1 MSTELFGLLSTYTL
15 PKNTDPRGAGFQLER
30 RKRVRTR
37 VHWRVLFFREGAA
50 EAVESLTQNLSSS
63 GFYCLSKAPFACGD
77 PLICVLEVPT
87 HDPPGSGRT
96 LDLDCR
102 VRVVRSES
110 VGQDGTFGIA
120 CLIEDYRFPALD
132 QSSNAAKAGAR

>member
-1 MSTELFGLLSTYTL
+1 MSTELFGLLSTYSA
-15 PKNTDPRGAGFQLER
+15 PKKPDPQGAGFRLER

-50 EAVESLTQNLSSS
+50 GAVESLTQNLSSS
-63 GFYCLSKAPFACGD
+63 GFYCLSKTPFACGD

-96 LDLDCR
+96 LDLECR
-102 VRVVRSES
+102 VRVVRSEPS
-110 VGQDGTFGIA
+110 GQDGTFGIA
-120 CLIEDYRFPALD
+120 CLIEDYRFPEVD
-132 QSSNAAKAGAR
+132 QCSSTAEVGAR

>member
-1 MSTELFGLLSTYTL
+1 MSTDLFGLLSTSSVQKR
-15 PKNTDPRGAGFQLER
+15 PDSQGGGFRLER

-63 GFYCLSKAPFACGD
+63 GFYCLSQAPFACGD
-77 PLICVLEVPT
+77 LLICVLGVPT

-96 LDLDCR
+96 LELECR
-102 VRVVRSES
+102 VRVVRSEPL
-110 VGQDGTFGIA
+110 GEDGIVGIA
-120 CLIEDYRFPALD
+120 CRIEDYRFPALD
-132 QSSNAAKAGAR
+132 QHSSTAQAEAR